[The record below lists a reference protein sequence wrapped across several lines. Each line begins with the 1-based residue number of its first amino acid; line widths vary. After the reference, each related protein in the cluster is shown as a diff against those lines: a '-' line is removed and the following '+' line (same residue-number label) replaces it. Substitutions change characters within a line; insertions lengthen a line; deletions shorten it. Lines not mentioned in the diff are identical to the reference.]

1 MVQELINRDYD
12 VLGIDN
18 FNDFY
23 NPQLKKDRI
32 QNFAVNADNFQNIK
46 ADIADTH
53 LVNDIFRNF
62 NPDFVFHL
70 AAQAGVTYS
79 RDNPHEYIRSNI
91 SGFVNI
97 LEACRKFNVDNILYA
112 SSSSVYANNKK
123 VPFSEIDPVDNPVS
137 LYAATKKTNELLAN
151 VYSDMYK
158 LNTIGLR
165 FFTVYGPW
173 GRPDMAIF
181 KFTDA
186 IFRNKPIQIFN
197 NGNHFRDFTFIN
209 DIKNGV
215 FLVFDNMLNN
225 SDTLADEINFDNKI
239 YNIGNSN
246 PVNLLDLIN
255 LLETIIGKK
264 SIREYQGLQKGDV
277 LKTYAD
283 ISKIQDKFNYM
294 PLTKIEDGLE
304 IFVKWFKEYYKL

>member
-53 LVNDIFRNF
+53 LVNDIFRNY

-225 SDTLADEINFDNKI
+225 SNTLADEINFDNKI